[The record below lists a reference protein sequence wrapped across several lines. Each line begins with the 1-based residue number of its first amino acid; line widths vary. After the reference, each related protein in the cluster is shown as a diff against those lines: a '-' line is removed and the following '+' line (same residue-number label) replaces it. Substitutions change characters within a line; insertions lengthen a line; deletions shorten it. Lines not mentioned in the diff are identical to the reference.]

1 MDQIHT
7 YGQHEI
13 FVMIRDV
20 ELIRLILL
28 IYDRVFRP
36 EVDIEIIVIELEVLP
51 DSCVP
56 LRFKINHS
64 FFYTYAPLPL
74 TPSPHPITRI
84 RRCSICLTKW

>member
-7 YGQHEI
+7 YGQHET

-20 ELIRLILL
+20 DLIRLILL

-36 EVDIEIIVIELEVLP
+36 EVDIKTIVIELVVMLDFFVSP
-51 DSCVP
+51 KY
-56 LRFKINHS
+56 KINHS

-74 TPSPHPITRI
+74 PPSPHPITRI
-84 RRCSICLTKW
+84 RRCSI